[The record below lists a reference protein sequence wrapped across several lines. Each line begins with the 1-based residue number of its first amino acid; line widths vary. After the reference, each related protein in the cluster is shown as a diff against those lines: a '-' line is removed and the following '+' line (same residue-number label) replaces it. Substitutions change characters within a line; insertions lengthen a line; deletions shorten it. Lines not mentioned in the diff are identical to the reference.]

1 MYCSDPVWLSVD
13 HALEV
18 DILFLTFSFL
28 TSNFMHFLE
37 PFHFTFLFYREL
49 IPSSLLNQ
57 ISPPPPSPLSNMLQI
72 NMLSGDGI
80 EDLQQI
86 MSILEQGCALRKN
99 TREPMVSA

>member
-37 PFHFTFLFYREL
+37 PFHFTFLFDREL

-57 ISPPPPSPLSNMLQI
+57 ISPPPPLPAIKHASNKY
-72 NMLSGDGI
+72 
-80 EDLQQI
+80 
-86 MSILEQGCALRKN
+86 ALWG
-99 TREPMVSA
+99 PD